1 MRQPQ
6 NAKRGR
12 GRGRRGN
19 GNNHHNH
26 VPNRNTSYES
36 NGPDVKLRGNAQ
48 QLHEKYMALAH
59 DAASA
64 GERISAEAYTQF
76 ADHYFRLHQAAVGVA
91 ETKRQQDQAAAAV
104 SAEAAAGDADNGEA
118 GAGEVS
124 SGDILSDGNDA
135 DATPAVVHD
144 TADTAD
150 VKPARRRGR
159 QNGKSAAAADDADV
173 RHFDPLAALD
183 GGLDGLDCWRIL
195 CPQIATLLADAGAAF
210 VEIGAGQG
218 KAVGRLGVANKLC
231 VAGSF
236 ADLSGHERCLQFQK
250 EI

>member
-19 GNNHHNH
+19 TSGNHNH

-59 DAASA
+59 DAATS

-91 ETKRQQDQAAAAV
+91 ETKRQQEQANAAV
-104 SAEAAAGDADNGEA
+104 DEAASDDSGRDQEPAAENDEAALPADENTNRASEQAHSGDVAADSADAAQKKRRSPRDGAVKNGAAKNGADINGAAKNGAANNGAEDRTNLSPTQLAEAVQGNQ
-118 GAGEVS
+118 
-124 SGDILSDGNDA
+124 DIDQPS
-135 DATPAVVHD
+135 
-144 TADTAD
+144 
-150 VKPARRRGR
+150 
-159 QNGKSAAAADDADV
+159 
-173 RHFDPLAALD
+173 
-183 GGLDGLDCWRIL
+183 
-195 CPQIATLLADAGAAF
+195 
-210 VEIGAGQG
+210 
-218 KAVGRLGVANKLC
+218 
-231 VAGSF
+231 
-236 ADLSGHERCLQFQK
+236 
-250 EI
+250 

>member
-59 DAASA
+59 DSASA

-76 ADHYFRLHQAAVGVA
+76 ADHYFRLHQAATGVA

-104 SAEAAAGDADNGEA
+104 SAEVASDDADDGKAGSGNAPTGDISSNDIDSAPAEA
-118 GAGEVS
+118 HD
-124 SGDILSDGNDA
+124 SGDTHDA
-135 DATPAVVHD
+135 KA
-144 TADTAD
+144 
-150 VKPARRRGR
+150 ARRRGR
-159 QNGKSAAAADDADV
+159 QNGRSAAAVDDADAASKPAV
-173 RHFDPLAALD
+173 DNLSPAQLAEAVQD
-183 GGLDGLDCWRIL
+183 
-195 CPQIATLLADAGAAF
+195 
-210 VEIGAGQG
+210 
-218 KAVGRLGVANKLC
+218 KAVA
-231 VAGSF
+231 S
-236 ADLSGHERCLQFQK
+236 
-250 EI
+250 

>member
-36 NGPDVKLRGNAQ
+36 NGPDVKLRGNAH

-91 ETKRQQDQAAAAV
+91 ETKRQQDP
-104 SAEAAAGDADNGEA
+104 EAAALSVEVASSDANNNEA
-118 GAGEVS
+118 GSVDAPEGDMASEGS
-124 SGDILSDGNDA
+124 DAAPAAARDSGNIDDA
-135 DATPAVVHD
+135 E
-144 TADTAD
+144 
-150 VKPARRRGR
+150 PARRRGR
-159 QNGKSAAAADDADV
+159 QYGKSAVTVDDTDAASKPV
-173 RHFDPLAALD
+173 VDPLS
-183 GGLDGLDCWRIL
+183 
-195 CPQIATLLADAGAAF
+195 PTQLADSA
-210 VEIGAGQG
+210 QD
-218 KAVGRLGVANKLC
+218 KAVA
-231 VAGSF
+231 S
-236 ADLSGHERCLQFQK
+236 
-250 EI
+250 

>member
-19 GNNHHNH
+19 GNNNHHNH

-48 QLHEKYMALAH
+48 QLHEKYMGLAH

-76 ADHYFRLHQAAVGVA
+76 ADHYFRLHQAAVGFA

-104 SAEAAAGDADNGEA
+104 AASDQAFDGATSGAAADETSSATDDA
-118 GAGEVS
+118 
-124 SGDILSDGNDA
+124 
-135 DATPAVVHD
+135 
-144 TADTAD
+144 ADTAD
-150 VKPARRRGR
+150 APTDAKADAKPAGGRGR
-159 QNGKSAAAADDADV
+159 GRSNGKSAASSDDAGDN
-173 RHFDPLAALD
+173 A
-183 GGLDGLDCWRIL
+183 GN
-195 CPQIATLLADAGAAF
+195 DAGDDTAKPAASA
-210 VEIGAGQG
+210 VETLSPAQLAEAVQD
-218 KAVGRLGVANKLC
+218 KAA
-231 VAGSF
+231 AS
-236 ADLSGHERCLQFQK
+236 
-250 EI
+250 

>member
-19 GNNHHNH
+19 GNNNHHNH

-48 QLHEKYMALAH
+48 QLHEKYMGLAH

-76 ADHYFRLHQAAVGVA
+76 ADHYFRLHQAAVGFA

-104 SAEAAAGDADNGEA
+104 AASDQAFDATIAGTAPDEKSSATD
-118 GAGEVS
+118 
-124 SGDILSDGNDA
+124 DA
-135 DATPAVVHD
+135 DANADADAPAD
-144 TADTAD
+144 S
-150 VKPARRRGR
+150 KPAHGRGR
-159 QNGKSAAAADDADV
+159 GRSNGKTAASPDNAADDAGDDAAKPTASAV
-173 RHFDPLAALD
+173 ETLSPAQLAEAVED
-183 GGLDGLDCWRIL
+183 K
-195 CPQIATLLADAGAAF
+195 AA
-210 VEIGAGQG
+210 A
-218 KAVGRLGVANKLC
+218 
-231 VAGSF
+231 S
-236 ADLSGHERCLQFQK
+236 
-250 EI
+250 

>member
-19 GNNHHNH
+19 GNNNHHNH

-48 QLHEKYMALAH
+48 QLHEKYMGLAH

-76 ADHYFRLHQAAVGVA
+76 ADHYFRLHQAAVGFA

-104 SAEAAAGDADNGEA
+104 AA
-118 GAGEVS
+118 
-124 SGDILSDGNDA
+124 SDQAFDG
-135 DATPAVVHD
+135 ATPGAASDETSSATKD

-150 VKPARRRGR
+150 AKAGAPTDDKADAQPARGRGR
-159 QNGKSAAAADDADV
+159 SNGKSAASPDQASDNAGDDAAKPAASAV
-173 RHFDPLAALD
+173 ETLSPAQLAEAVQD
-183 GGLDGLDCWRIL
+183 K
-195 CPQIATLLADAGAAF
+195 AA
-210 VEIGAGQG
+210 A
-218 KAVGRLGVANKLC
+218 
-231 VAGSF
+231 S
-236 ADLSGHERCLQFQK
+236 
-250 EI
+250 

>member
-26 VPNRNTSYES
+26 VPSRNTSYES

-76 ADHYFRLHQAAVGVA
+76 ADHYFRLHQAAVGVT
-91 ETKRQQDQAAAAV
+91 ENKRQQDVAATVVSSEATSGEADDGDDAGSGDAQTSNIASEDSGTASAPARDNGDTNDVKSARRRDRQHGKSATAAA
-104 SAEAAAGDADNGEA
+104 
-118 GAGEVS
+118 
-124 SGDILSDGNDA
+124 DA
-135 DATPAVVHD
+135 DAAS
-144 TADTAD
+144 
-150 VKPARRRGR
+150 KP
-159 QNGKSAAAADDADV
+159 V
-173 RHFDPLAALD
+173 
-183 GGLDGLDCWRIL
+183 
-195 CPQIATLLADAGAAF
+195 ADAVSPTKF
-210 VEIGAGQG
+210 VEVVQD
-218 KAVGRLGVANKLC
+218 KAVA
-231 VAGSF
+231 S
-236 ADLSGHERCLQFQK
+236 
-250 EI
+250 

>member
-19 GNNHHNH
+19 GNNNHHNH

-48 QLHEKYMALAH
+48 QLHEKYMGLAH

-76 ADHYFRLHQAAVGVA
+76 ADHYFRLHQAAVGFA

-104 SAEAAAGDADNGEA
+104 AASDQAFDQATSGAASDETSSDTGDA
-118 GAGEVS
+118 
-124 SGDILSDGNDA
+124 A
-135 DATPAVVHD
+135 DTDD
-144 TADTAD
+144 TADAKAD
-150 VKPARRRGR
+150 AKPARGRGR
-159 QNGKSAAAADDADV
+159 GRSNGKSAASSDDT
-173 RHFDPLAALD
+173 
-183 GGLDGLDCWRIL
+183 GN
-195 CPQIATLLADAGAAF
+195 DAGDDTAKPAASA
-210 VEIGAGQG
+210 VETLSPAQLAEAVQD
-218 KAVGRLGVANKLC
+218 KAA
-231 VAGSF
+231 AS
-236 ADLSGHERCLQFQK
+236 
-250 EI
+250 

>member
-19 GNNHHNH
+19 GNNNHHNH

-48 QLHEKYMALAH
+48 QLHEKYMGLAH

-76 ADHYFRLHQAAVGVA
+76 ADHYFRLHQAAVGFA

-104 SAEAAAGDADNGEA
+104 AASDQAFDGATSGAASDETSSA
-118 GAGEVS
+118 
-124 SGDILSDGNDA
+124 
-135 DATPAVVHD
+135 TKD

-150 VKPARRRGR
+150 AKAGAPTDDKADAQPARGRGR
-159 QNGKSAAAADDADV
+159 SNGKSAASPDQASDNAGDDAAKPAASAV
-173 RHFDPLAALD
+173 ETLSPAQLAEAVQD
-183 GGLDGLDCWRIL
+183 K
-195 CPQIATLLADAGAAF
+195 AA
-210 VEIGAGQG
+210 A
-218 KAVGRLGVANKLC
+218 
-231 VAGSF
+231 S
-236 ADLSGHERCLQFQK
+236 
-250 EI
+250 

>member
-19 GNNHHNH
+19 GNNNHHNH

-48 QLHEKYMALAH
+48 QLHEKYMGLAH

-76 ADHYFRLHQAAVGVA
+76 ADHYFRLHQAAVGFA

-104 SAEAAAGDADNGEA
+104 AASDQAFDQATSGAASDETSSDTDDAADTDDTADAKADAKPARGRGRGRSNGESA
-118 GAGEVS
+118 AS
-124 SGDILSDGNDA
+124 SDDTGNDA
-135 DATPAVVHD
+135 GDN
-144 TADTAD
+144 TA
-150 VKPARRRGR
+150 KPAASAVETLSPA
-159 QNGKSAAAADDADV
+159 QLAEAVQDKAAA
-173 RHFDPLAALD
+173 
-183 GGLDGLDCWRIL
+183 
-195 CPQIATLLADAGAAF
+195 
-210 VEIGAGQG
+210 
-218 KAVGRLGVANKLC
+218 
-231 VAGSF
+231 S
-236 ADLSGHERCLQFQK
+236 
-250 EI
+250 

>member
-48 QLHEKYMALAH
+48 QLHEKYMGLAH

-76 ADHYFRLHQAAVGVA
+76 ADHYFRLHQAAVGFA

-104 SAEAAAGDADNGEA
+104 AASDQAFDGATSGTASDETSPVIDDADDNTDPKADSKADGKTDDKNG
-118 GAGEVS
+118 
-124 SGDILSDGNDA
+124 
-135 DATPAVVHD
+135 T
-144 TADTAD
+144 
-150 VKPARRRGR
+150 KPARGRGR
-159 QNGKSAAAADDADV
+159 SNGKSAASPDDAGDDAAKPTASAV
-173 RHFDPLAALD
+173 ETLSPAKLAEAVQD
-183 GGLDGLDCWRIL
+183 K
-195 CPQIATLLADAGAAF
+195 AA
-210 VEIGAGQG
+210 A
-218 KAVGRLGVANKLC
+218 
-231 VAGSF
+231 S
-236 ADLSGHERCLQFQK
+236 
-250 EI
+250 

>member
-19 GNNHHNH
+19 GNNNHHNH

-48 QLHEKYMALAH
+48 QLHEKYMGLAH

-76 ADHYFRLHQAAVGVA
+76 ADHYFRLHQAAVGFA

-104 SAEAAAGDADNGEA
+104 AASDQAFDQAASGAASDETSSDTDDA
-118 GAGEVS
+118 
-124 SGDILSDGNDA
+124 A
-135 DATPAVVHD
+135 DTDD
-144 TADTAD
+144 TADAKAD
-150 VKPARRRGR
+150 AKPARGRGR
-159 QNGKSAAAADDADV
+159 GRSNGKSAASSDDT
-173 RHFDPLAALD
+173 
-183 GGLDGLDCWRIL
+183 GN
-195 CPQIATLLADAGAAF
+195 DAGDDTAKPAASA
-210 VEIGAGQG
+210 VETLSPAQLAEAVQD
-218 KAVGRLGVANKLC
+218 KAA
-231 VAGSF
+231 AS
-236 ADLSGHERCLQFQK
+236 
-250 EI
+250 